1 MAYEHER
8 LREKHEERARRSVRY
23 GRVPEHRW
31 SRQNADAGGLAVRTN
46 TLFLDNTGQEVVGL
60 SAPIGTMTTGPA

>member
-1 MAYEHER
+1 MAFADEQ
-8 LREKHEERARRSVRY
+8 LRDKLEERARKSVRY

-31 SRQNADAGGLAVRTN
+31 PRQNADAGGLVVRAN

-60 SAPIGTMTTGPA
+60 SAPIGEMTTGPA